1 MSLRNSIRFQ
11 KTLAVFAGAS
21 NEHEV
26 AAAELAAR
34 RIMESCN
41 IDPVDF
47 PTGSLYGCMGFADN
61 ALLKKL
67 REEWREAHP
76 DYWYGKADKS
86 GTAKRLRHKP
96 RPKQARP
103 RWPGVHFEVNTTRL
117 ADFMQS
123 AGLGEP
129 ETDVRRETSEGAE

>member
-1 MSLRNSIRFQ
+1 MSLRDSIRFQ

-21 NEHEV
+21 NEHEA

-47 PTGSLYGCMGFADN
+47 PTGSLYGRMGFADN

-76 DYWYGKADKS
+76 DYWYGKADKF

-96 RPKQARP
+96 RPKKAR
-103 RWPGVHFEVNTTRL
+103 RATGVTFDVNTTRL
-117 ADFMQS
+117 ADLMQS

-129 ETDVRRETSEGAE
+129 ETDVRRETLSEGAE